1 MAGDSWPAGINSQ
14 VETTVSGAS
23 LPHLTLI
30 NEPNECATSPFEP
43 EKSTEL
49 LEMVELS
56 ESMAGK
62 RKTGN
67 GKADSRKWFRN
78 KNKIHRMRGEGYCV
92 STKKNTDGELE
103 ESAPRLMGSRC
114 QLGV

>member
-14 VETTVSGAS
+14 VESTVSVAS
-23 LPHLTLI
+23 LPPLI
-30 NEPNECATSPFEP
+30 YEPNESAASPCEP

-67 GKADSRKWFRN
+67 GKADSRS
-78 KNKIHRMRGEGYCV
+78 G
-92 STKKNTDGELE
+92 LE
-103 ESAPRLMGSRC
+103 TRTRYTE
-114 QLGV
+114 